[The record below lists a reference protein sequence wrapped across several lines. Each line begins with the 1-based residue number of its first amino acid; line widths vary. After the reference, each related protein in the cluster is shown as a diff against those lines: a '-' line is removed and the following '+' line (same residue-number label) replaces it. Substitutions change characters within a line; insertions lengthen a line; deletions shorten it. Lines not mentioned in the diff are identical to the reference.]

1 MEIRNLQY
9 FIAVVEANGFS
20 EAARRLNV
28 SQPAITQCVQKMEA
42 ELNTPLLVRGK
53 TITTTPAGEM
63 VYTQGKEI
71 VEAERKLRG
80 EVEELIHPGDAV
92 FHIGMSP
99 FYSKHYMPSIF
110 VDLMKKM
117 PEVKVNLVEDI
128 SVELEKRL
136 LNGALDFGFV
146 PEEPKV
152 EGLDYRPFCIEE
164 ILLGVPKESP
174 INQYATPSP
183 TLPYLDLRYVQNMP
197 FISLRNIQKISPLL
211 DKLCEKVNISR
222 NTRLSAR
229 HHHLHPGRAGHQ
241 ALHHAHHRLPQQDPV
256 LTKMEEKRQHHR
268 FGLRETPSPL
278 AVKGIRT
285 LFPFQKR
292 GSRRNPVWNQI
303 GNSLSSSGAGGP
315 GRSRRRRW
323 DSRHPSSPGPADGS
337 RRRCRQPCLPRGC
350 RRNGQG

>member
-146 PEEPKV
+146 PEEPKD

-222 NTRLSAR
+222 NIIY
-229 HHHLHPGRAGHQ
+229 Q
-241 ALHHAHHRLPQQDPV
+241 
-256 LTKMEEKRQHHR
+256 
-268 FGLRETPSPL
+268 
-278 AVKGIRT
+278 T
-285 LFPFQKR
+285 LDWDTV
-292 GSRRNPVWNQI
+292 NAMI
-303 GNSLSSSGAGGP
+303 ASGAGVGFVP
-315 GRSRRRRW
+315 DMFCAEGDTKGVAYYRIPNKRVL
-323 DSRHPSSPGPADGS
+323 RHYALAYPHGTTISTLAERVIKLFIMRITDY
-337 RRRCRQPCLPRGC
+337 
-350 RRNGQG
+350 RNKIQF